1 MDFSFTDDESALRAS
16 VREFARK
23 ELAPRAQALD
33 ESAEFLAEHLP
44 KLAGMGIMGMNL
56 PEAWGGAGIS
66 ALALSLAVEELAGA
80 CAATASTV
88 TAHFLATDTIL
99 LGGDDGLKR
108 RYLPDAAAG
117 RTLGAFALTEPE
129 AGSNPAEMRMR
140 AAREGDG
147 YRLRGTKHFIS
158 NGGVADFVTV
168 FAKTD
173 MDAGHRGIS
182 AFVVERDMPGFT
194 AGPPE
199 PTMGLK
205 ASHVFELSFD
215 CLVPADSRVGEEG
228 SGFATAMKVLDR
240 GRIEVASQCIGI
252 AQAAFDAARDWVK
265 EREVGGGPLADFQ
278 GVQWMLAD
286 MAVELEAA
294 RLLTYR
300 AAALRE
306 GGARFSAESAMAK
319 LHASEMAGRVTDL
332 ALQLH
337 GGYGY
342 ARRLPLER
350 HARDAR
356 IMRIYEGASEVQRNI
371 IARAL
376 LR

>member
-1 MDFSFTDDESALRAS
+1 MDFSFTDDESALRGS
-16 VREFARK
+16 VRDFARR

-33 ESAEFLAEHLP
+33 ESGAFLAEHLP
-44 KLAGMGIMGMNL
+44 KLAAMGIMGMNL
-56 PEAWGGAGIS
+56 AEAWGGAGIS
-66 ALALSLAVEELAGA
+66 ALALSLAVEEIAGA

-99 LGGDDGLKR
+99 LGGDDALKR

-129 AGSNPAEMRMR
+129 AGSNPAEMRMG
-140 AAREGDG
+140 AAREGAG
-147 YRLRGTKHFIS
+147 YRLCGTKHFIS

-173 MDAGHRGIS
+173 RDAGHRGIS
-182 AFVVERDMPGFT
+182 VFVVDRDTPGFT

-215 CLVPADSRVGEEG
+215 CLIAQENRVGEEG
-228 SGFATAMKVLDR
+228 SGFLTAMKVLDR

-252 AQAAFDAARDWVK
+252 AQAAFDAALDWVK
-265 EREVGGGPLADFQ
+265 EREVGGGPLASYQ

-286 MAVELEAA
+286 MAVALEASTATPGACRSSATRATPASCASTRGRA
-294 RLLTYR
+294 RSSATSSPAPCCAEPGPL
-300 AAALRE
+300 AGGRE
-306 GGARFSAESAMAK
+306 RG
-319 LHASEMAGRVTDL
+319 
-332 ALQLH
+332 
-337 GGYGY
+337 
-342 ARRLPLER
+342 
-350 HARDAR
+350 
-356 IMRIYEGASEVQRNI
+356 I
-371 IARAL
+371 
-376 LR
+376 